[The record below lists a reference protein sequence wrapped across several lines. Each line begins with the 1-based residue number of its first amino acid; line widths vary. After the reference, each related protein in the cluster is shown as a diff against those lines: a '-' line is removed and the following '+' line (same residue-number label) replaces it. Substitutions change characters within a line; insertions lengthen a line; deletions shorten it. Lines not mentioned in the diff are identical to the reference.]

1 MADTIEDEMPMVSI
15 WCLAYNHE
23 KYIQECL
30 DGFVMQ
36 KTNFKFEAI
45 VHDDASTDSTA
56 KIIQEYAEKYPD
68 IIKPIF
74 EKENQ
79 YSKRDR
85 SLNRIM
91 NKHMRGKYVALC
103 EGDDYWTDPLKL
115 QKQVDILENDAS
127 IGLVYSDFDLVDFNS
142 NMLDDTSAPKRICNI
157 KQNFRHGYI
166 YDQLFNHSSN
176 ILSCTVLYRKNLIT
190 TEPIIDHDLF
200 MQISK
205 VSKIS
210 FIDEKLAVYRINPK
224 GMMLSDSE
232 RVSSYLFRTI
242 SNHMIDFY
250 IQKNYI
256 YNVDIKKL
264 KKEVEIFFSKYV
276 TSYIRGNKEASS
288 NIILKIIKI
297 DPLLLIKTP
306 LNILR
311 RLGNNR

>member
-1 MADTIEDEMPMVSI
+1 MKSIIVSVH
-15 WCLAYNHE
+15 CAVYNHAP
-23 KYIQECL
+23 YLRQCL
-30 DGFVMQ
+30 NGIVMQ
-36 KTNFKFEAI
+36 KTKFNYEII
-45 VHDDASTDSTA
+45 VHDDVSTDGSVE
-56 KIIQEYAEKYPD
+56 IIQEYIYKYPD
-68 IIKPIF
+68 LIKPIF
-74 EKENQ
+74 EAENQ
-79 YSKRDR
+79 YSKHDGSVR
-85 SLNRIM
+85 RIM
-91 NKHMRGKYVALC
+91 REASKGKYIAIC
-103 EGDDYWTDPLKL
+103 EGDDYWSDPLKL

>member
-1 MADTIEDEMPMVSI
+1 MKSIIVSVH
-15 WCLAYNHE
+15 CAVYNHAP
-23 KYIQECL
+23 YLRQCL
-30 DGFVMQ
+30 NGIVMQ
-36 KTNFKFEAI
+36 KTKFNYEII
-45 VHDDASTDSTA
+45 VHDDVSTDGSVE
-56 KIIQEYAEKYPD
+56 IIQEYIDKYPD
-68 IIKPIF
+68 LIKPIF
-74 EKENQ
+74 EAENQ
-79 YSKRDR
+79 YSKHDGSVR
-85 SLNRIM
+85 RIM
-91 NKHMRGKYVALC
+91 REASKGKYIAIC
-103 EGDDYWTDPLKL
+103 EGDDYWSDPLKL

-250 IQKNYI
+250 IQKNYT